1 MDIASNK
8 LIDLIATK
16 YTEFKITDTQDTDK
30 DFCSKSLIELKA
42 RKHQL
47 FCGKYITDPNVKGI
61 LVYHGLGTGKT
72 LTFTIAANNLNM
84 DTVILAPASLK
95 ENEFRTI
102 EKNYTGSKQFY
113 FLSYNSPNFVGQY
126 KKLGVRTLG
135 EEKNA
140 NYFDDKFVVIDEAHI
155 FFQNVISGKA
165 QQAFKIFEYLLA
177 AKNIK
182 LMFLT
187 GTPIS
192 GDPFELSPMFNLLRK
207 DTFPVRRDEF
217 YNYFVSG
224 EDSVIKNK
232 NVFADRINGLVSY
245 YKGIHDTNQWIL
257 PKMDSLEII
266 RCPMGTVQWSN
277 YIAIRLKEA
286 DFERK
291 SRYDKRSFKAGNYK
305 RPERSNFGAYKAGSL
320 QACDFAFPPEVE
332 KKYENV
338 HGTIKNI
345 AETKWSYL
353 LNLFKFSNIYA
364 DIEKYSTKI
373 KKLLEHIDSTT
384 DKKIFIYTRFKV
396 VGTYILSEML
406 KQMGYNEWSPKKNMM
421 KETVTVTNGKTF
433 GVVNGDTENKYDII
447 NYFNDK
453 SNIYGSK
460 MRIIIGTSVMAAGV
474 SLFDTREVHVL
485 EPQWKYSIMDQIVG
499 RINRVCSHVN
509 LPISERTFKVYF
521 YISEVPVMYKELVD
535 FDDGLSSDE
544 IIYTISDKRNKL
556 ITSFLH
562 VVKSCAVD
570 CELNLLDNDEVNC
583 RKCGG
588 PQKNILLPSIKEHI
602 LKGSQCITETD
613 EIDLFDWKYKEKMYK
628 RDVDQNVYAF
638 NDKENAYEQVG
649 KIENDTLILI

>member
-1 MDIASNK
+1 MDITSNK
-8 LIDLIATK
+8 LSDFISTN
-16 YTEFKITDTQDTDK
+16 YVEFKITDTQDTDK
-30 DFCSKSLIELKA
+30 DFCSKSLVELKA

-47 FCGKYITDPNVKGI
+47 FCAKYMTEKNVKGLLI
-61 LVYHGLGTGKT
+61 FHGLGTGKT
-72 LTFTIAANNLNM
+72 LTFTITANALNM
-84 DTVILAPASLK
+84 DTIILAPASLK
-95 ENEFRTI
+95 ENEFKTI
-102 EKNYTGSKQFY
+102 EKNYTGKKKFY

-126 KKLGVRTLG
+126 KKLGERTLG
-135 EEKNA
+135 EDKEA
-140 NYFDDKFVVIDEAHI
+140 NYFDGKFIVIDEAHI

-165 QQAFKIFEYLLA
+165 QQAFKIFEYLLS
-177 AKNIK
+177 AKDIK

-192 GDPFELSPMFNLLRK
+192 GDPFELSPMFNLIRK
-207 DTFPVRRDEF
+207 DVFPVRRDEF

-224 EDSVIKNK
+224 DDSVIKNK

-245 YKGIHDTNQWIL
+245 YKGIHDINQWIL
-257 PKMDSLEII
+257 PKMDAFEII

-277 YIAIRLKEA
+277 YISIRLKEV

-320 QACDFAFPPEVE
+320 QACDFAFPSEVE

-353 LNLFKFSNIYA
+353 INLFKFS
-364 DIEKYSTKI
+364 DIFINLEKYSTKI
-373 KKLLEHIDSTT
+373 KKLLEHVDSISGQ
-384 DKKIFIYTRFKV
+384 KIFIYTRFKV

-406 KQMGYNEWSPKKNMM
+406 KQMGYVEWLPKKNMI
-421 KETVTVTNGKTF
+421 KEQIDIANDKTF
-433 GVVNGDTENKYDII
+433 GIVNGDTGDYKYDVI

-460 MRIIIGTSVMAAGV
+460 MKIIIGTSVMAAGV

-521 YISEVPVMYKELVD
+521 YLSEVPNKYKDLAD

-544 IIYTISDKRNKL
+544 IIYSISDKRNKL
-556 ITSFLH
+556 INSFLS
-562 VVKSCAVD
+562 VIKSSAVD
-570 CELNLLDNDEVNC
+570 CELNLLDNEDVVC

-588 PQKNILLPSIKEHI
+588 PQKNIVLPSVKEHI

-613 EIDLFDWKYKEKMYK
+613 EIDLFDWTYQEKMYK
-628 RDVDQNVYAF
+628 RDSDQNVYILKG
-638 NDKENAYEQVG
+638 DIYEQVG
-649 KIENDTLILI
+649 KIENDELVLF